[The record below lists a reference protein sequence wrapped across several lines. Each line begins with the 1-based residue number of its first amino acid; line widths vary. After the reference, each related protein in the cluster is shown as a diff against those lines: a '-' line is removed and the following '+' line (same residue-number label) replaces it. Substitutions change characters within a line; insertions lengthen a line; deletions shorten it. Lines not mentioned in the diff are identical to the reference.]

1 MNRYVSALLAVASC
15 LLLAS
20 TAWSEDVVRR
30 IDWQELAAAN
40 ALKSGTV
47 VAAEDGVGGRA
58 LRLVH
63 EGTGPVTLHLLT
75 IERPG
80 IRTERYALRGRVR
93 YDRVAPGAYLE
104 MWNYLPDGAY
114 FSRSLARSG
123 PMGRL
128 EGSSGWRT
136 FVLPFVNRAG
146 GSAPERLAFNLVLTG
161 AGSVELGPLELVQFA
176 ADENPLGS
184 SGAWWS
190 ERDAGILGGIAGS
203 VIAILGTL
211 LGWLGS
217 AGRAKAF
224 VLNTLKAIAWV
235 GVGVFVL
242 GMLAF
247 VRSQPYEV
255 YYPLL
260 LLGGIAAAVGF
271 FVPRVVSKRYEDLEL
286 RRMQALDA

>member
-1 MNRYVSALLAVASC
+1 MNRHASALLAVASC

-20 TAWSEDVVRR
+20 AAWSEEIVRR
-30 IDWQELAAAN
+30 IEWQALAATN

-47 VAAEDGVGGRA
+47 VAAQDVAGGRA

-63 EGTGPVTLHLLT
+63 DGTGPVTLRLLT

-80 IRTERYALRGRVR
+80 IRMERYALRGRVR
-93 YDRVAPGAYLE
+93 YERVAAGGYLE
-104 MWNYLPDGAY
+104 MWSYLPDGTF
-114 FSRSLARSG
+114 FSRSLAERG

-128 EGSSGWRT
+128 EGSSGWRP
-136 FVLPFVNRAG
+136 FVLPFFNRASG
-146 GSAPERLAFNLVLTG
+146 PAPERLAFNLVLAG
-161 AGSVELGPLELVQFA
+161 AGSVELGPVELVQFA
-176 ADENPLGS
+176 ADENPLRS

-190 ERDAGILGGIAGS
+190 GRDAGILGGIAGS
-203 VIAILGTL
+203 VIGILGTL

-235 GVGVFVL
+235 AVGVLLL
-242 GMLAF
+242 GAVAV
-247 VRSQPYEV
+247 VRGQPYEV

-260 LLGGIAAAVGF
+260 LLGGIGAAVGF
-271 FVPRVVSKRYEDLEL
+271 CLPRSVSKRYEELEL

>member
-1 MNRYVSALLAVASC
+1 MNRHANALLAVASC

-20 TAWSEDVVRR
+20 TAWSEEVVRR
-30 IDWQELAAAN
+30 IEWQELAAAN
-40 ALKSGTV
+40 TLKSGTV
-47 VAAEDGVGGRA
+47 VAAEDGAGGRA

-63 EGTGPVTLHLLT
+63 DGTGPVTLRLLT

-93 YDRVAPGAYLE
+93 YDQVTPGAYLE
-104 MWNYLPDGAY
+104 MWNYLPDGAF
-114 FSRSLARSG
+114 FSRSLAASG

-128 EGSSGWRT
+128 EGSSGWRP
-136 FVLPFVNRAG
+136 FVLPFFNRAG
-146 GSAPERLAFNLVLTG
+146 GSAPERLAFNLVLAG
-161 AGSVELGPLELVQFA
+161 AGSVELGPVELVQFA

-190 ERDAGILGGIAGS
+190 ERDAGILGGIVGS
-203 VIAILGTL
+203 VTAILGAL
-211 LGWLGS
+211 LGWLSS

-224 VLNTLKAIAWV
+224 VLNTLKGIAWV
-235 GVGVFVL
+235 GVGVFLL
-242 GMLAF
+242 GAVAF
-247 VRSQPYEV
+247 LRSQPYAV

-260 LLGGIAAAVGF
+260 LLGGIAAVVGF
-271 FVPRVVSKRYEDLEL
+271 FLPRSVSKRYEDLEL